1 MLDTIHINVVN
12 LMGMKPGHRA
22 IYPLNWFQKQF
33 LHTHGCLKA
42 DSKVRQ
48 SSCCVCFGGVCLS
61 GRSLQQSPAPSG
73 GLWVSNN
80 TLQCFLC
87 SSAFWRQHGGTSLL
101 FGDSCWFWRVTLSIR
116 AYVYAIIAGLFH
128 CSYRNK
134 QHPQTDRL
142 HTFVSAW
149 IPQWQRCDIPVAP
162 SQTDSHISLS
172 PHSQHLSLF
181 VHLVLYIAPPPHPL
195 SLTHGCNH
203 VFARTALVGHAQYK

>member
-1 MLDTIHINVVN
+1 MSALVE
-12 LMGMKPGHRA
+12 
-22 IYPLNWFQKQF
+22 F
-33 LHTHGCLKA
+33 
-42 DSKVRQ
+42 
-48 SSCCVCFGGVCLS
+48 VCLA
-61 GRSLQQSPAPSG
+61 GRSSSHQRPVGDFEYPTTHCSVPVFL
-73 GLWVSNN
+73 
-80 TLQCFLC
+80 CFLE
-87 SSAFWRQHGGTSLL
+87 QHGGTSLL

-181 VHLVLYIAPPPHPL
+181 VHLVLYIAPPPPPSSESHTRMQSCVRPYCTRWPC
-195 SLTHGCNH
+195 S
-203 VFARTALVGHAQYK
+203 V